1 MQNKLSFI
9 LTFISI
15 VGILLL
21 AWFKN
26 VNIEVM
32 LPSILA
38 TYILGRTTHS
48 VSNVWAAS
56 KDPNANTLEAIS
68 IADRKD

>member
-1 MQNKLSFI
+1 MKNKLSFV
-9 LTFISI
+9 LTFISVI
-15 VGILLL
+15 GILLL

-26 VNIEVM
+26 VNIEIM

-38 TYILGRTTHS
+38 TYILGRTTNS

-56 KDPNANTLEAIS
+56 KDPNADTLQAIS
-68 IADRKD
+68 INNDKD